1 MSNMCLTVSN
11 QPHDSSVADS
21 TSDSPS
27 VVSRHR
33 KLAWQIALFIPCPV
47 ILIASMLMTEPPAT
61 AWQTV
66 SGLLLIALMLAASV
80 TDLLWHKI
88 PNWATYT
95 AIIWAL
101 VLNTFS
107 QFSSE
112 STIGVLG
119 AVGLADSLIGMVVPF
134 FFMLVIFSMTG
145 GGAGDVKLTAAM
157 GAFLGLDRAIDA
169 ILFSFIFAGGFALLR
184 AIWLQ
189 GPKNLFEIIFRT
201 VGHWVLPVWV
211 MPPNQDQKKFM
222 KQPMPLGPS
231 FALGTLLVLLNLNSE
246 QLLGSIA
253 AIWGGK

>member
-1 MSNMCLTVSN
+1 MSNVCLAVPN
-11 QPHDSSVADS
+11 QPLDRPPTDSQADIPL
-21 TSDSPS
+21 DVSPN
-27 VVSRHR
+27 R
-33 KLAWQIALFIPCPV
+33 KLAWQVAMFLPCPI
-47 ILIASMLMTEPPAT
+47 ILIASVWVTEPT
-61 AWQTV
+61 MAWQTV
-66 SGLLLIALMLAASV
+66 SGLLLIALMFAASF

-95 AIIWAL
+95 AILWAL
-101 VLNTFS
+101 IINAYS
-107 QFSSE
+107 QFASE
-112 STIGVLG
+112 STVGMLG
-119 AVGLADSLIGMVVPF
+119 AVGLADSLIGLVVPF

-189 GPKNLFEIIFRT
+189 GPKNLVEIIVRT
-201 VGHWVLPVWV
+201 VGHWVLPMWV

-231 FALGTLLVLLNLNSE
+231 FALGTLLVLLNLSSD

-253 AIWGGK
+253 ALWGGK

>member
-1 MSNMCLTVSN
+1 MSNMCLTVPN
-11 QPHDSSVADS
+11 QPLDSSATESRCD
-21 TSDSPS
+21 TSLE
-27 VVSRHR
+27 VSRSR
-33 KLAWQIALFIPCPV
+33 KLAWQIALFLPCPV
-47 ILIASMLMTEPPAT
+47 ILVASFLVPQPPVV

-95 AIIWAL
+95 AILWAL
-101 VLNTFS
+101 MVNTYALIG
-107 QFSSE
+107 SE
-112 STIGVLG
+112 STVAMLG
-119 AVGLADSLIGMVVPF
+119 AVGLVDSLVGLVVPF

-189 GPKNLFEIIFRT
+189 GPKNLVEIIVRT
-201 VGHWVLPVWV
+201 VGHWVLPLWV
-211 MPPNQDQKKFM
+211 LPPNQDQQKFM

-231 FALGTLLVLLNLNSE
+231 FALGTLLVLLNLSSDE
-246 QLLGSIA
+246 LLGSVA
-253 AIWGGK
+253 AMWGGT